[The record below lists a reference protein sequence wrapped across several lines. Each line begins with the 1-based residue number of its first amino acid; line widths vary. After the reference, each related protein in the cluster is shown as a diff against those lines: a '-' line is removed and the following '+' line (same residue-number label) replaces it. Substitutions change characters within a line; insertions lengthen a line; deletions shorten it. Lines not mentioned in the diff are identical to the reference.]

1 MRWAFYIHKN
11 KVGEQMTIEERVSE
25 EVKGKLNAHR
35 KKEVL
40 TKEDLDEL
48 MGISRQTYKKVKG
61 RVRSNG

>member
-1 MRWAFYIHKN
+1 
-11 KVGEQMTIEERVSE
+11 MTIEERMSE

-40 TKEDLDEL
+40 TQQDLDEL

-61 RVRSNG
+61 RVRSND